1 MNSAIATP
9 SASGFD
15 AELCWKRAV
24 IDSGEFIV
32 IVVAVKTT
40 SHDQRLSLL
49 ASASRSILLKTSLM
63 RGGAGVGSGRASA
76 AVVTDLSVD
85 DSFIAMCEG
94 GQVEEGVWAS
104 KRKEHTFPSPPKL
117 GAYLYSYRYPSIGAQ
132 INVLTD
138 KFDSIRAGP
147 KEVS

>member
-9 SASGFD
+9 SVSGFD

-40 SHDQRLSLL
+40 SHDQRPSFL

-94 GQVEEGVWAS
+94 GQVEGGV
-104 KRKEHTFPSPPKL
+104 
-117 GAYLYSYRYPSIGAQ
+117 
-132 INVLTD
+132 
-138 KFDSIRAGP
+138 
-147 KEVS
+147 

>member
-1 MNSAIATP
+1 MYGSRPEVCAQSRGERKSYWELQNHSCIKPAPAPAPAEPQIARRDSP
-9 SASGFD
+9 SVSGFN

-76 AVVTDLSVD
+76 AVVTDLSVN

-94 GQVEEGVWAS
+94 GQVEGGV
-104 KRKEHTFPSPPKL
+104 
-117 GAYLYSYRYPSIGAQ
+117 
-132 INVLTD
+132 
-138 KFDSIRAGP
+138 
-147 KEVS
+147 

>member
-9 SASGFD
+9 SVSGFD

-32 IVVAVKTT
+32 IVVAVKT
-40 SHDQRLSLL
+40 SHDQRLSFL

-94 GQVEEGVWAS
+94 GQVEGGV
-104 KRKEHTFPSPPKL
+104 
-117 GAYLYSYRYPSIGAQ
+117 
-132 INVLTD
+132 
-138 KFDSIRAGP
+138 
-147 KEVS
+147 

>member
-9 SASGFD
+9 SVSGFD

-32 IVVAVKTT
+32 IVMAVKTT

-49 ASASRSILLKTSLM
+49 ASASRSMLLKTSLM

-94 GQVEEGVWAS
+94 GQVEEGVWAG
-104 KRKEHTFPSPPKL
+104 KRKEHTLPSPPKP
-117 GAYLYSYRYPSIGAQ
+117 GAYPYSYRVERGEQ
-132 INVLTD
+132 
-138 KFDSIRAGP
+138 
-147 KEVS
+147 